1 MQIAD
6 VGGLALAAALESAT
20 ALQRL
25 NLNYNS
31 FTTQTYKAIADGLK
45 RMAGEWWCR

>member
-6 VGGLALAAALESAT
+6 VGGLALAAALKSAT

-25 NLNYNS
+25 NLNYND
-31 FTTQTYKAIADGLK
+31 FTTQTYKAIANGVEH
-45 RMAGEWWCR
+45 MAGEC